1 MAYFL
6 QKLYW
11 KNIVGIIIPLFLCSQ
26 TSSAQVR
33 FTAKANET
41 QIGKNDLVQVSF
53 KVENAHSVQNI
64 VAPDFDNFDV
74 VSGPNQETGSYS
86 SNGLHSS
93 YVAISFILKPVK
105 TGKFSIAPATAVVN
119 GKTMR
124 SNSVTVIV
132 SNQGSGA
139 SSSNSLNQS
148 PFSGFDLNAVPSR
161 GVNEDYIL
169 RPGQDA
175 EEKIKKNLFLKID
188 ANKTTCYVGE
198 PVVVSFKLY
207 TRLLSQTSIT
217 DAPLFNGFS
226 VAEMAAN
233 ENASEVKINGRKFN
247 CYTLRKVQ
255 LFPMQAGTFS
265 ISPLRSENKVTFVRA
280 AEQLRQQTDDPF
292 QQMLQELGA
301 QPFNTSGAIVKT
313 ADLSSNSLS
322 IRVKPLPEK
331 NKPDNFKGAV
341 GKFRLQSSL
350 QSENMTTDDAGNL
363 TLTIAGSGNLSL
375 VNAPKINW
383 PTAIDVYD
391 AKTKE
396 DIDNE
401 QIPATGTKTF
411 NIPFTI
417 SKPGTYSVPPIHFS
431 WFNPQSGKYESSV
444 TEPISFS
451 VAHGKKMR
459 MPGLPGGG
467 EFSSGLLSVTALEW
481 AGGIVLL
488 GGLVVL
494 IAFVMLKKKSRESD
508 LESQIILDDL
518 KNEQPENFEVP
529 GNPLQ
534 EVQEKLD
541 TENAESFY
549 KSLENCLKNYLSAK
563 LEIPLH
569 ELSSE
574 TVTEKMDSYN
584 VGIGTTR
591 LFESLIREIDLG
603 LYAKSSHA
611 AQMRNLYEKSSELIA
626 LLDKQIR
633 RK

>member
-124 SNSVTVIV
+124 SNSVTVVV
-132 SNQGSGA
+132 SNQGSGS

-148 PFSGFDLNAVPSR
+148 PFSGFDLKAVPSR

-313 ADLSSNSLS
+313 ADLASNSLR

-341 GKFRLQSSL
+341 GTFRLQSSL

-459 MPGLPGGG
+459 MPGLPGRG

-529 GNPLQ
+529 ANPLQ